1 MKKFFAVM
9 LALTLV
15 LVSIPAFASAR
26 VIVPNNICR
35 PYYGR
40 PCGYYAAPVCY
51 GDPVIPN
58 LTYFVPGEAYCAPV
72 YPAFVPAYRVP
83 AKKAPAIILNP
94 ELVKVEKTVAA
105 TSLNVRKG
113 PGTDYEVLG
122 SLILLRLLGS
132 YRLRQRICICKRSIS
147 QIRSFL
153 QPNNIKK

>member
-122 SLILLRLLGS
+122 SLKSGTTVTVESYYGS
-132 YRLRQRICICKRSIS
+132 WALIAYGSGYAYVSAAYLK
-147 QIRSFL
+147 
-153 QPNNIKK
+153 